1 MPHPKPPFTSHKIT
15 HYPIVKYHDNDKGNF
30 KVRCFETERNFSHT
44 QADIEI
50 DIRTVLRVPH
60 WSGTVLR

>member
-1 MPHPKPPFTSHKIT
+1 M
-15 HYPIVKYHDNDKGNF
+15 VKYHDNDKGNF